1 MMSWSGRSD
10 KPRPHALGGVLHQQA
25 HARQDLRT
33 SPLKLL
39 IQLVA
44 SSWFNHVLMLTK
56 VAMPISKCVGLLV
69 KNTNKGEG
77 DRLLPGLAID
87 VTRQVSNNAIVVK
100 KKESHF

>member
-1 MMSWSGRSD
+1 MVFFTNKG
-10 KPRPHALGGVLHQQA
+10 A
-25 HARQDLRT
+25 HVKTYERHR
-33 SPLKLL
+33 LKLL

-44 SSWFNHVLMLTK
+44 SSWFNHVLVLTK